1 VRAYHDR
8 LPVAA
13 QYGEASSWP
22 IRTTS
27 VSEAV
32 MGETLI
38 GLARQLGMLTVLC
51 RSEIIRI
58 MTRSASSHT
67 EVGSIG

>member
-1 VRAYHDR
+1 VGAYHDC

-13 QYGEASSWP
+13 QHGEASSWP
-22 IRTTS
+22 IGTTS

-38 GLARQLGMLTVLC
+38 GLAPQLGMLTVLR
-51 RSEIIRI
+51 RSEIIRT
-58 MTRSASSHT
+58 TRSASSHT